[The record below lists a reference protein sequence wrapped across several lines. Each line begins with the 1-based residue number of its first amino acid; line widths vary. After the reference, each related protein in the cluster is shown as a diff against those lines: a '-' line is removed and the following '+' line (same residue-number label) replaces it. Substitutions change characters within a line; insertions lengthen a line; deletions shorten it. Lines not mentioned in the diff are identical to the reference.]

1 MNTTKTVFNKLYN
14 KKTELETHKVELGVK
29 DDYMELFN
37 KLVTLDTNIDKN
49 YALLRTEINKAGLQ
63 IEKSEKLYQKTEKIA
78 KELGLDINEVIPT
91 GAKSR
96 INNINKKVKSFRKL

>member
-1 MNTTKTVFNKLYN
+1 MNTQKSVYN
-14 KKTELETHKVELGVK
+14 RLFSKVEKTELESQKVELGVK

-37 KLVTLDTNIDKN
+37 KLVDKN
-49 YALLRTEINKAGLQ
+49 YALLRTEINKAALQ

-78 KELGLDINEVIPT
+78 KELGLDINQVIPT